1 MKKIVPFAIIAFL
14 SVMAFV
20 GCAQSSSG
28 GDSGG
33 VAAVFQ
39 PIIGT
44 WTATTLGIP
53 TTLVFNT
60 DETTVETT
68 TVLGV
73 GSTKSGKWTSND
85 KTITRTWSDG
95 SIEVKYYVFAD
106 AKKQMIMSNSPDGA
120 AITYFKN

>member
-1 MKKIVPFAIIAFL
+1 M
-14 SVMAFV
+14 
-20 GCAQSSSG
+20 
-28 GDSGG
+28 
-33 VAAVFQ
+33 FQ